1 MENILECIGLT
12 KDYKGLRALNGLT
25 FSVPDSGS
33 IVGLLGTNGSGKT
46 TLIKLLAGLLTPT
59 QGDIRIAGKRV
70 GTETKSIVAYLPD
83 SNFLND
89 SFTVRQEVEYYRDFF
104 SDFDEDRAW
113 KMIEELG
120 VNKTQRVRALSKGT
134 KEKLGLILTLAR
146 NARLYIFDEPIAGVD
161 PAAREYI
168 LNTIVANKNPE
179 ATMIICTHLIGD
191 IEPVLDYVMFL
202 QGGNIVLQGG
212 ANDIRR
218 GEGKTIDQLFREVFR
233 W

>member
-1 MENILECIGLT
+1 MENILECVGVT
-12 KDYKGLRALNGLT
+12 KDYKELRALNGLT
-25 FSVPDSGS
+25 FSVPDTGS

-59 QGDIRIAGKRV
+59 SGHIRIAGMPV
-70 GTETKSIVAYLPD
+70 GTETKALVAYLPD
-83 SNFLND
+83 GNFLND
-89 SFTVRQEVEYYRDFF
+89 SFTVKQEVEYYKDFF
-104 SDFDEDRAW
+104 ADFDEERAW
-113 KMIEELG
+113 KMIVELG
-120 VNKTQRVRALSKGT
+120 VNKKQKVRALSKGT

-146 NARLYIFDEPIAGVD
+146 NAKLYIFDEPIAGVD
-161 PAAREYI
+161 PAARDYI
-168 LNTIVANKNPE
+168 LRTIVANKNPE
-179 ATMIICTHLIGD
+179 STMIVCTHLIGD
-191 IEPVLDYVMFL
+191 IEPVLDYVLFL

>member
-1 MENILECIGLT
+1 MENILECTGLT

-25 FSVPDSGS
+25 FSLPDKGS
-33 IVGLLGTNGSGKT
+33 IMGLLGTNGSGKT
-46 TLIKLLAGLLTPT
+46 TFIKLLTGLLTPT
-59 QGDIRIAGKRV
+59 AGTLRV
-70 GTETKSIVAYLPD
+70 AGMPIGTETKALIAYLPD

-89 SFTVRQEVEYYRDFF
+89 AFTVKQEVEYYKDFF
-104 SDFDEDRAW
+104 ADFNEDRAW

-120 VNKTQRVRALSKGT
+120 VNKKQRVRALSKGT

-146 NARLYIFDEPIAGVD
+146 DARLYVFDEPIARGGID
-161 PAAREYI
+161 
-168 LNTIVANKNPE
+168 ANKNPD

-191 IEPVLDYVMFL
+191 IEPILDYVMFL
-202 QGGNIVLQGG
+202 QNGNIVLQGG